1 MIPLTPLETWIG
13 NRISGPGKPA
23 PLTRAAL
30 ERYQLGRFQYLI
42 DYARI
47 RSPFYCRHLAGLS
60 GKSIRKWNDLASL
73 PFTTQCDLKTESLQF
88 LCVSQGSIERV
99 VTLPVFSP
107 TATPRRLFFTREDL
121 EQTIDF
127 FHHGMSTLVSPSD
140 RVLIL
145 MPGEKPDS
153 VGDLLHRGLLR
164 LEVPSLVH
172 GPVVDP
178 VQTGEIILKNRIS
191 SLVGI
196 PTQVLALA
204 RCLPGENRLKGL
216 ISTVLLSSDY
226 VSRAL
231 VDVLERTWDCTVFSH
246 YGLTETGYGGGV
258 ECQARQGYHL
268 GEADLHVEI
277 VDPHTGQPL
286 PDGESGEIVVT
297 TLTRTGMPLIRYRT
311 GDVSRFIPGECPC
324 GSVLKRLDKV
334 SHSLD
339 RVVLL
344 GPGNFLTMSQ
354 LDEILFS
361 LPGVFDF
368 HAEIT
373 RGPDQDRL
381 NINLHLAEGSNSS
394 QIIAEARERLKAI
407 PSIEPAVRGG
417 RLVVENISGLNG
429 YRPFAGGLKR
439 VIADRPPLD
448 PD

>member
-1 MIPLTPLETWIG
+1 MIPLTPLEAWIG
-13 NRISGPGKPA
+13 NRISGPGKPS

-30 ERYQLGRFQYLI
+30 SRYQLEKFQGLI
-42 DYARI
+42 DYSRF
-47 RSPFYCRHLAGLS
+47 RSPFYRRHLAGLS
-60 GKSIRKWNDLASL
+60 GKSIQKWDDLASL
-73 PFTTQCDLKTESLQF
+73 PFTTPGDLQTDPLQF
-88 LCVSQGSIERV
+88 LCVSQSSIERV
-99 VTLPVFSP
+99 VTLPVFAP
-107 TATPRRLFFTREDL
+107 AATPRRLFFTREEL

-127 FHHGMSTLVSPSD
+127 FHHGMSTLVGPGD

-145 MPGEKPDS
+145 LPGEKPDS
-153 VGDLLHRGLLR
+153 VGDLLHRGLRR
-164 LEVPSLVH
+164 LGVPSLVQ

-178 VQTGEIILKNRIS
+178 VQTAEVILKNRMNC
-191 SLVGI
+191 LVGI

-204 RCLPGENRLKGL
+204 RCLPGENRLRGL
-216 ISTVLLSSDY
+216 ISAVLLSSDY

-231 VDVLERTWDCTVFSH
+231 VDVLERTWGCTVFSH

-268 GEADLHVEI
+268 READLYVEI
-277 VDPHTGQPL
+277 IDPLTGQPL

-324 GSVLKRLDKV
+324 GSVLKRLDRV

-344 GPGNFLTMSQ
+344 GPGTFLTMSQ
-354 LDEILFS
+354 LDEALFS

-368 HAEIT
+368 QAEIT
-373 RGPDQDRL
+373 REDDRDRL
-381 NINLHLAEGSNSS
+381 NIILHLAEGSDSS
-394 QIIAEARERLKAI
+394 RIIAQTRERLKAV
-407 PSIEPAVRGG
+407 PSIETALRRGW
-417 RLVVENISGLNG
+417 LVVENISSRTG

-439 VIADRPPLD
+439 VIVDRRPSGPE
-448 PD
+448 